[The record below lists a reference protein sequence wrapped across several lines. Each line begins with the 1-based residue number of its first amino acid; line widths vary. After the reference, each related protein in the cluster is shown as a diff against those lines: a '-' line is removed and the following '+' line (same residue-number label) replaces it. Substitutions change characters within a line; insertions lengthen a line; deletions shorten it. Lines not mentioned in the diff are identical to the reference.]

1 MTHPSVLMDKQG
13 ELYLVSVVVSSI
25 GYIYHVQFGEP
36 DVFEFIELIEFPLYV
51 LKHGLEYVGEF
62 E

>member
-1 MTHPSVLMDKQG
+1 MDKQG